1 MLELD
6 PFENCGRDPDSA
18 QLFRCLEAVRAVRA
32 AVGPEME
39 ILIDAHGRFSPGT
52 AIRIGRAFE
61 ELDVYWFEEPTDS
74 ENLDALA
81 EVGRGMRGRLATGER
96 IYTRH
101 HLPPLLATSQVRV
114 MQPDPI
120 HVGGLLEAYKIA
132 ALATVRAAL
141 EAGISYLDT
150 APWCGLGKSEH
161 RIGSACRASTCC
173 PCTISTRST
182 SPTRPSSS
190 AALSGLSRS

>member
-1 MLELD
+1 M
-6 PFENCGRDPDSA
+6 
-18 QLFRCLEAVRAVRA
+18 RA

-39 ILIDAHGRFSPGT
+39 ILMDAHGRFSPGT

-81 EVGRGMRGRLATGER
+81 EVGRGMRVRLATGEW

-101 HLPPLLATSQVRV
+101 QLPPLLATGQVHV
-114 MQPDPI
+114 MLPDPI

-132 ALATVRAAL
+132 ALAIVRAAL

-150 APWCGLGKSEH
+150 SPWRSLGKSEH
-161 RIGSACRASTCC
+161 RIGSACRAPTCC

-190 AALSGLSRS
+190 AAVSGLSRS